1 MVSQKR
7 SSRNVNLPPVSNDPV
22 QITQDD
28 VDFNTENVDNT
39 EDDTAIEAI
48 IKANPTAFR
57 ECVDEDYAKSV
68 NNQHY
73 LANPHL
79 PNPNITKA
87 EHVAKLNEVCKQE
100 AATGDTAIEA
110 IIKAN
115 PTTFRE
121 FIDEDYAKSVNN
133 QHYLAN
139 PHLPNPNITK
149 AEHVAKLKEV
159 CKQEAAT
166 GTTTPAKVYS

>member
-1 MVSQKR
+1 M
-7 SSRNVNLPPVSNDPV
+7 NLPPVSNDPV

-28 VDFNTENVDNT
+28 VDFNTKNVDDT

-79 PNPNITKA
+79 PNPNT
-87 EHVAKLNEVCKQE
+87 
-100 AATGDTAIEA
+100 
-110 IIKAN
+110 
-115 PTTFRE
+115 
-121 FIDEDYAKSVNN
+121 
-133 QHYLAN
+133 
-139 PHLPNPNITK
+139 TK